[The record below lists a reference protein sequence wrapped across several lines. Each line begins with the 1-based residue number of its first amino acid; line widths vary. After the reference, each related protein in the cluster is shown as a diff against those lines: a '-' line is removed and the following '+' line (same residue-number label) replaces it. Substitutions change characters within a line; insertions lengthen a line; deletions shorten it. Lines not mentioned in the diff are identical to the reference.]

1 MKLYLSSYRIPNA
14 ASLLKLVGKEPSDI
28 EVAIIP
34 NAKDY
39 YSDFVKSLKNKELL
53 KDLELIGLTN
63 CETLDLNKF
72 SSSKSDELRNRLKEF
87 DLIWVNGGNT
97 FCLRYAMRKSGFDR
111 IISDVLDGGVVYG
124 GESAGAI
131 VAGDT
136 MHGAEFADQPEFTE
150 EQIYDG
156 LNLVESFIVPH
167 TDSPKYAEVK
177 AQIIDTQKNHP
188 SVVQLKDSEALV
200 VDGEDRAI
208 VSS

>member
-14 ASLLKLVGKEPSDI
+14 ASLLKLVGKEPRDI
-28 EVAIIP
+28 KVAIIP

-72 SSSKSDELRNRLKEF
+72 SASKSDELRNKLKEF

-97 FCLRYAMRKSGFDR
+97 FCLRYAMQKSGFDG
-111 IISDVLDGGVVYG
+111 IITDVLDEGVVYG

-177 AQIIDTQKNHP
+177 AQIIDTQKDHP